1 MSNEVVFIKPLAR
14 PHYPMERGKAH
25 AVRVAHAGLKQEG
38 IFIALS
44 PVIKHT
50 LAHTNTTHQYINV
63 YSPIAAAT
71 ITQIECLKSSQICY
85 LTILELRSLQ

>member
-25 AVRVAHAGLKQEG
+25 AGRVAHAGLKQEG

-50 LAHTNTTHQYINV
+50 LTHTNTHAQAGTQHG
-63 YSPIAAAT
+63 SPHSELPVTLALL
-71 ITQIECLKSSQICY
+71 LKKGF
-85 LTILELRSLQ
+85 LEYF